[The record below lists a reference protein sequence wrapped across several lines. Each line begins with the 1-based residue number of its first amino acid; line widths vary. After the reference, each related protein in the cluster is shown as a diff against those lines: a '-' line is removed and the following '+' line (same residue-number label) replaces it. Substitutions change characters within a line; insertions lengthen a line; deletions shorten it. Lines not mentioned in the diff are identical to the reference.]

1 MSKDPNNQFNRLIER
16 LNAKIKNNKKLQL
29 RYVED
34 ITNLIGSDY
43 LFCLN
48 DMLIL
53 IYFFDGYRGIY
64 FEFFLSYSFGNNL

>member
-53 IYFFDGYRGIY
+53 IYFFDGYR
-64 FEFFLSYSFGNNL
+64 ENLF